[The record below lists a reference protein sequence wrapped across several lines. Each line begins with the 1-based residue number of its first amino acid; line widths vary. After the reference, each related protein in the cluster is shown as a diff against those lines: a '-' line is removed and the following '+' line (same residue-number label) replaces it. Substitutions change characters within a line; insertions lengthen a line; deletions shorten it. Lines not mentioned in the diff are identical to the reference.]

1 MELSFIF
8 LLAAV
13 FEYMMCL
20 DEKIERFNLS
30 LECSVCL
37 ESAKTLYL
45 MCEEHMTKLSMI
57 DSDESS
63 SKLPVTAPGNSK
75 SASNQNRGSKKP
87 KGSNKSNSGPG
98 SRSQKCAEK
107 KEGDSTPLTISD
119 YSFSGGEALLKRL
132 GNVNNELGKM
142 FENKLIDVGIVRLN
156 GNLTFS
162 RVFFIFLFFQDI
174 AISGLANYYQMIII
188 IISLI
193 KYILTIID

>member
-1 MELSFIF
+1 MVNVFKMKLSFIF
-8 LLAAV
+8 LLATV
-13 FEYMMCL
+13 FEYMLCL

-63 SKLPVTAPGNSK
+63 TKLPVTAPGNSK
-75 SASNQNRGSKKP
+75 SASNQNRGSKKQ
-87 KGSNKSNSGPG
+87 KGSNKSNSGSG

-162 RVFFIFLFFQDI
+162 RIFFIFLFFSRHRDI
-174 AISGLANYYQMIII
+174 WVG
-188 IISLI
+188 
-193 KYILTIID
+193 